1 MRGSE
6 EGITGVPAARLRQM
20 LLALVLL
27 GAGGLLT
34 ELLLLEHYEDTWQW
48 VPLILL
54 SVTGLL
60 AATLFVRP
68 GRTLIRIFR
77 GVMAVCVLAGAVG
90 LWLHVWGNYEWE
102 IEQGTELVGMAL
114 WWEVLR
120 GATPTLAPGALAQLG
135 LLGLLWSYGHPAARR
150 EGPLRAE
157 GAVAGP
163 RTATGRGDDEQPER
177 G

>member
-6 EGITGVPAARLRQM
+6 EGFTGPPAGRIRQL

-34 ELLLLEHYEDTWQW
+34 ELVLLEHYEDTWQW

-54 SVTGLL
+54 TTAALL
-60 AATLFVRP
+60 AATLFFRQ
-68 GRTLIRIFR
+68 GRTLIGIFR
-77 GVMAVCVLAGAVG
+77 AVMAVCVLAGVAG
-90 LWLHVWGNYEWE
+90 LWLHLQGNYEWE
-102 IEQGTELVGMAL
+102 LEQGTELVGTAL

-150 EGPLRAE
+150 EGTLRAE
-157 GAVAGP
+157 GRVAGP